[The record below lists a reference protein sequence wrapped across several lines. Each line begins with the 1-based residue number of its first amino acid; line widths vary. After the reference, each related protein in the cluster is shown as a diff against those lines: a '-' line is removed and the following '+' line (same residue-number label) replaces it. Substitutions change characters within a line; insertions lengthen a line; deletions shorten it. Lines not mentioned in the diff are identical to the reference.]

1 MRTGNLRTPASAP
14 CCRARTLGRTDGLV
28 KVLPD
33 PASGLVLGVGIVGV
47 SASELIAEATL
58 AARFAPALAA
68 SLGAVQ
74 GV

>member
-1 MRTGNLRTPASAP
+1 
-14 CCRARTLGRTDGLV
+14 
-28 KVLPD
+28 
-33 PASGLVLGVGIVGV
+33 VLGVGIVGV